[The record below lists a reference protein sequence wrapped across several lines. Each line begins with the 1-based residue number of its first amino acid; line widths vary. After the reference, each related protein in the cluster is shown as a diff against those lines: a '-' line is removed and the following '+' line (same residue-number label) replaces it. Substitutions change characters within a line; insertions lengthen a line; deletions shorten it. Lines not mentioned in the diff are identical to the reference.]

1 MIWMIKGDKEMKK
14 LKGLLFI
21 VGAVLIFG
29 AAGSEQTG
37 ALEFAQ
43 AMKQCL
49 IGLPMFVIGAC

>member
-1 MIWMIKGDKEMKK
+1 MKK